1 MICLRGRLLL
11 ATMLV
16 LFGMWTLWSC
26 LHIVSMTS
34 EQTGWWDKSLRDV
47 AHQIVTSLPENI
59 SLLSADSN
67 RLRLPDDQQVSEDD
81 LSFQIWSK
89 DRSSLLRSM
98 ESPSSPLRP
107 DFQPGFS
114 TVEIAG
120 RIWRVYSV
128 EDASGR
134 VYVQTGV
141 PQDAFKGN
149 LAQWIK
155 GAFLAALIVFATLA
169 LTLKLVVGWSLK
181 PVTELQ
187 KDIAARQEYDL
198 TPLPTKKLPLELT
211 PLIESFNRMLL
222 RINTA
227 INNERQFI
235 ADAAHELRT
244 PMAAIQT
251 HAQVALGSTN
261 LDDTRAALGR
271 LITAVERGTRLTQQ
285 LLDSARLESN
295 YGRKH
300 ERVDLV
306 RVVKLVADEFD
317 IVAQQ
322 RQQIIH
328 IDAQPCFIC
337 GDVDELGI
345 LLRNLLDNALRYSGE
360 GSRVELLCGTSP
372 STSGITLCVR
382 DNGPGV
388 PDAEQRERIF
398 ERFYRAD
405 QDHRRGSGIGLS
417 LVRRIAH
424 SHGAELEV
432 TEGLV
437 KRGLCISVHF
447 PLTKNAARQAKN
459 EVVHV

>member
-1 MICLRGRLLL
+1 MRSLRGRLLL

-16 LFGMWTLWSC
+16 LAGMWLLWSC
-26 LHIVSMTS
+26 LYIASMTS
-34 EQTGWWDKSLRDV
+34 EHTGWWEKSMRDITY
-47 AHQIVTSLPENI
+47 QIITSLPENI
-59 SLLSADSN
+59 DSLPADSR
-67 RLRLPDDQQVSEDD
+67 RLQLRPDQQVGRDE
-81 LSFQIWSK
+81 LSFQIWAS
-89 DRSSLLRSM
+89 DGTSLLRSL
-98 ESPSSPLRP
+98 ESPAIPLRP
-107 DFQPGFS
+107 NFQSGFS
-114 TVEIAG
+114 IEEIDG
-120 RIWRVYSV
+120 RKWRVYSAQ
-128 EDASGR
+128 DASGK
-134 VYVQTGV
+134 VVVQTGI
-141 PQDAFKGN
+141 PWDAAKMS
-149 LAQWIK
+149 LKHWIK
-155 GAFLAALIVFATLA
+155 GAFLAALVVFITLA
-169 LTLKLVVGWSLK
+169 LTLKAVVRWSLK
-181 PVTELQ
+181 PVTSLQ
-187 KDIAARQEYDL
+187 HDMAERQEFDL
-198 TPLPTKKLPLELT
+198 TPLSTKKLPLELK
-211 PLIESFNRMLL
+211 PLIESFNRLLL
-222 RINTA
+222 RIDTA

-251 HAQVALGSTN
+251 HAQVAAGSATAEE
-261 LDDTRAALGR
+261 TRAALAR

-295 YGRKH
+295 YGLKH

-322 RQQIIH
+322 RQQMIH
-328 IDAQPCFIC
+328 IDAQPCVVY

-360 GSRVELLCGTSP
+360 GSRIELMCGTAP
-372 STSGITLCVR
+372 STDGITLCVR

-388 PDAEQRERIF
+388 PDPEQRARIF

-432 TEGLV
+432 TDGLDN
-437 KRGLCISVHF
+437 RGLCISVHF
-447 PLTKNAARQAKN
+447 PLLKNDNPK
-459 EVVHV
+459 ESL